1 MTIRAC
7 RQLALAAAATV
18 LLAARPGCAPLPPDP
33 KPNILLIS
41 IDTLRAD
48 HLATYG
54 YARPTSPFIDSLA
67 AQGVRFDRA
76 YATSSWTTPSVVS
89 MITSSYPTRHRMGG
103 RFRGVPRVWSRIPEG
118 LPNLAEALRLHGYR
132 TFGLVANT
140 NLAADR
146 GFDRGFDRYE
156 CLGTA
161 DLDRVD
167 AAIAPWL
174 DEIGRGEGPW
184 FFWLHMLDPHG
195 PYNGRTP
202 WIESFEPSYASH
214 AWLDGMTT
222 ERLVKYASRF
232 SAQHMDV
239 VRALYDS
246 EIRDMDDFLHGLFD
260 RLPGA
265 QDAFVL
271 FTSDHG
277 EEFLDHGG
285 MLHGRTLFDELV
297 RIPFIVRLPEQRF
310 AGTVVD
316 EAVSL
321 VDVLPTI
328 IGAAGAAP
336 ENGAAGIDLIGPDG
350 PSIPDGRVVV
360 AELLRGDPERATIDG
375 RWKFIIKTGR
385 PDGLELYDLSADP
398 SESTNLAGDLTDR
411 VAHFQDILVAFEQ
424 AHAPVTAPL
433 EQTDITPEQLE
444 ALRALGYVDPE

>member
-1 MTIRAC
+1 M
-7 RQLALAAAATV
+7 AAATV
-18 LLAARPGCAPLPPDP
+18 LLAARPGCAPPPPAP

-54 YARPTSPFIDSLA
+54 YPRATSPFIDGLA
-67 AQGVRFDRA
+67 AEGIRFDRA

-103 RFRGVPRVWSRIPEG
+103 RFRGVPRVWNRIPEG
-118 LPNLAEALRLHGYR
+118 LPNVAETLRLHGYR
-132 TFGLVANT
+132 TFGLAANT

-167 AAIAPWL
+167 EAIAPWL

-202 WIESFEPSYASH
+202 WIEDFEPAYASY
-214 AWLDGMTT
+214 AWLDGMTS
-222 ERLVKYASRF
+222 ERLVKYADRF
-232 SAQHMDV
+232 SEQQMDV

-246 EIRDMDDFLHGLFD
+246 EIRDMDDFLRGLFD

-265 QDAFVL
+265 EDAFVL

-297 RIPFIVRLPEQRF
+297 RIPFIVRLPERRF
-310 AGTVVD
+310 AGTVVE

-328 IGAAGAAP
+328 IGAAGAEP
-336 ENGAAGIDLIGPDG
+336 DRGAAGIDLIGPDG

-375 RWKFIIKTGR
+375 RWKLITQAGR
-385 PDGLELYDLSADP
+385 PDRLELYDLSGDP
-398 SESTNLAGDLTDR
+398 SESANLAGDHTER
-411 VAHFQDILVAFEQ
+411 VAYFQDFLTAFEQ
-424 AHAPVTAPL
+424 AHAPAAEPL

-444 ALRALGYVDPE
+444 ALRALGYVAPE

>member
-1 MTIRAC
+1 V
-7 RQLALAAAATV
+7 AAATIF
-18 LLAARPGCAPLPPDP
+18 LAARPGCAPPPDP

-48 HLATYG
+48 HLSAYG
-54 YARPTSPFIDSLA
+54 YTRPTSPFIDSLA
-67 AQGVRFDRA
+67 AEGVRFDHA

-103 RFRGVPRVWSRIPEG
+103 RFRGAPKVWTRIPEG
-118 LPNLAEALRLHGYR
+118 LPNLAEALRRHGYR

-167 AAIAPWL
+167 EAIGPWL
-174 DEIGRGEGPW
+174 DAIGSGEGPW

-195 PYNGRTP
+195 PYNGRAP
-202 WIESFEPSYASH
+202 WIESFEPSH
-214 AWLDGMTT
+214 ADHAFLDGMTT
-222 ERLVKYASRF
+222 ERLVKYATRF
-232 SAQHMDV
+232 SEQHMDV

-246 EIRDMDDFLHGLFD
+246 EIRDMDEFLRGLFD

-265 QDAFVL
+265 EDAFVL

-285 MLHGRTLFDELV
+285 MLHGRTLFQELV
-297 RIPFIVRLPEQRF
+297 RIPFIVRLPERRF

-321 VDVLPTI
+321 VDILPTI
-328 IGAAGAAP
+328 LGAAGAEP
-336 ENGAAGIDLIGPDG
+336 EDGAAGIDLFGPDG
-350 PSIPDGRVVV
+350 PSIPDGRTVV

-375 RWKFIIKTGR
+375 RWKFISKTR
-385 PDGLELYDLSADP
+385 HPDHVELYDLSDDP
-398 SESTNLAGDLTDR
+398 SERANLAGDLADR
-411 VAHFQDILVAFEQ
+411 VARFRDMLTAFEQ
-424 AHAPVTAPL
+424 AHAPVTEAL